1 MERDDLREKLLSQHR
16 QLRGLLASVHEH
28 TARIRSGEGP
38 GAVDS
43 LRNVL
48 RELRDTTTAHLAE
61 EDATLGPLL
70 KDIDAWGPQRVALLE
85 CEHKAE
91 HAALLKA
98 IEAAAVARNT
108 EELVEAADR
117 SAQEF
122 AQHIDVEERF
132 LVNGELL
139 NDFLPHPDFTG

>member
-1 MERDDLREKLLSQHR
+1 MEREELREKLLAQHR
-16 QLRGLLASVHEH
+16 HLKGLLANVHEH
-28 TARIRSGEGP
+28 TARIRAGGGP

-48 RELRDTTTAHLAE
+48 RELRDATGAHLAE

-70 KDIDAWGPQRVALLE
+70 PEIDAWGPQRVALME
-85 CEHKAE
+85 REHKAE

-98 IEAAAVARNT
+98 IEAAAVART
-108 EELVEAADR
+108 HDELVDQADR
-117 SAQEF
+117 SAREF
-122 AQHIDVEERF
+122 LQHIEVEERF

-139 NDFLPHPDFTG
+139 NDFLPHPGFTG